1 MFIKPAHHLRHWYG
15 FTLVEVLVVISL
27 IAFVAIPSILSF
39 SNIRNRQALILG
51 TENLISSLKRAHI
64 YAREAK
70 GESAWGIKFSC
81 NNGYSLWSK
90 DLSGAVKAEV
100 ETGLPEPIIFDNC
113 STSVPSEIW
122 FKRGTGD
129 ASGDYI
135 LFLRPNNSLSPMLSK
150 IIVNSNGSIESE

>member
-1 MFIKPAHHLRHWYG
+1 MLTPARQFHLSKG
-15 FTLVEVLVVISL
+15 FTLVEILVVISL

-39 SNIRNRQALILG
+39 SNIRSRQALALG
-51 TENLISSLKRAHI
+51 TENLASALKRAHI

-70 GESAWGIKFSC
+70 GEAAWGIKFSC

-90 DLSGAVKAEV
+90 DSNGILKAEV

-113 STSVPSEIW
+113 TTAIPNEIW
-122 FKRGTGD
+122 FKRGSGD
-129 ASGDYI
+129 ANGDYI

-150 IIVNSNGSIESE
+150 VVVNSNGSVETE